1 MPSPTLFP
9 DLNCKYFSHM
19 PTTKSTKIPPPPL
32 VLKQWFCFRP
42 AAVSHLAV
50 DWVANNW
57 YFADEAREVVY
68 VCDASLQFC
77 RMLLDAGLGK
87 LRGLALDPAAG

>member
-1 MPSPTLFP
+1 M
-9 DLNCKYFSHM
+9 
-19 PTTKSTKIPPPPL
+19 
-32 VLKQWFCFRP
+32 
-42 AAVSHLAV
+42 SHLAV

-68 VCDASLQFC
+68 VCDASLRFC
-77 RMLLDAGLGK
+77 RMLLDAGLSK